1 MPKTINR
8 RPIYDVD
15 TRWNAMYDMILQYL
29 DLYEEYK
36 EFIKAHP
43 NTKYLKLSI
52 DKKVALHQITFVL
65 KPFKDMTLDVSESM
79 PLVVRSLEKY

>member
-1 MPKTINR
+1 
-8 RPIYDVD
+8 
-15 TRWNAMYDMILQYL
+15 MYDIILQYL
-29 DLYEEYK
+29 DLYEEYE

-52 DKKVALHQITFVL
+52 DEKVALHQIAFVL

-79 PLVVRSLEKY
+79 PSVVRSLEKY